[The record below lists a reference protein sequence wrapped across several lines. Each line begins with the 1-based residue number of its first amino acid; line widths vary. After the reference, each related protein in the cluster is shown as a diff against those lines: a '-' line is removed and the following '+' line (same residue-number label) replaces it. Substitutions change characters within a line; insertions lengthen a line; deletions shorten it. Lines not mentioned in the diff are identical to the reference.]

1 MNTPMKD
8 PDLTRR
14 QFMEL
19 CAKGAFGVSLLPAF
33 APAADPARGPG
44 FGRAKRIIF
53 LQVKGGMSHIDT
65 FDPKAGDSKGPGEP
79 IATRAD
85 FQLTEYLP
93 RTAQVADRIS
103 VIRSMT
109 AKVGVHGPA
118 QYFMRTAF
126 NQRNTIKHPSLGAW
140 ARHYMGPSHDTL
152 PSSACINDGPRHG
165 NGFFPPSYS
174 PIPIHNPQSGLKN
187 IKVDGGT
194 DSLRKKLSLV
204 QSIGSGFTDRYADPN
219 VKAYR
224 EFYDHTMRLLG
235 SSDLGAFDLNKEA
248 APMREKYGMSSF
260 GQGCLL
266 ARRLTE
272 AGIRFVEV
280 VSNGWDMHNNL
291 KSEMEDLSPSFDQ
304 AYAALI
310 ADLDERGMLDSTL
323 VVMATEFGRKPDY
336 NGNGRGHY
344 PICFSSVLAGGGI
357 KRGFVYG
364 ASDELGAQPEKP
376 VTYGDFHA
384 TIGWAAGLPME
395 KPAHSSSGRPFH
407 VGGGRA
413 KPVADLFA

>member
-1 MNTPMKD
+1 MNH
-8 PDLTRR
+8 LTNESFLSRR
-14 QFMEL
+14 RFVER
-19 CAKGAFGVSLLPAF
+19 CAQGAFGLSLLPNF
-33 APAADPARGPG
+33 AAAADPVSSPS
-44 FGRAKRIIF
+44 FGKAKRIIF

-65 FDPKAGDSKGPGEP
+65 FDPKKGDWKGPGEP
-79 IATRAD
+79 IPTKAD
-85 FQLTEYLP
+85 FQITEYLP
-93 RTAQVADRIS
+93 KIAQVADRIS

-126 NQRNTIKHPSLGAW
+126 NQRNTIKHPNLGAW
-140 ARHYMGPSHDTL
+140 AQHYLGASHDTM

-165 NGFFPPSYS
+165 NGFFPPNYS
-174 PIPIHNPQSGLKN
+174 PIPILNPQTGLQN
-187 IKVDGGT
+187 IQVDGGT
-194 DSLRKKLSLV
+194 DALKKKLSLA
-204 QSIGSGFTDRYADPN
+204 QAIGSDFAQRYDDAN

-224 EFYDHTMRLLG
+224 EFYDHTMRLLD
-235 SSDLGAFDLNKEA
+235 SKDLVAFDLSKEK
-248 APMREKYGMSSF
+248 APMRERYGMSSF

-272 AGIRFVEV
+272 SGIRYVEV
-280 VSNGWDMHNNL
+280 ASDGWDMHNNL
-291 KSEMEDLSPSFDQ
+291 KAEMEDLAPSFDQ

-310 ADLDERGMLDSTL
+310 SDLDERGMLDSTL
-323 VVMATEFGRKPDY
+323 VVMATEFGRKPEY

-364 ASDELGAQPEKP
+364 ASDERGAQPEKP

-384 TIGWAAGLPME
+384 TIGRAAGLSLE
-395 KPAHSSSGRPFH
+395 KPAHSSSGRPFQ
-407 VGGGRA
+407 VGGSRA
-413 KPVADLFA
+413 KPVTELFA